1 MEGASIF
8 SEILVKDQ
16 METVA
21 TSVAEAEGRA
31 ESMRNGAQVFRHR
44 EQRL

>member
-16 METVA
+16 MERVA

-31 ESMRNGAQVFRHR
+31 ESM
-44 EQRL
+44 